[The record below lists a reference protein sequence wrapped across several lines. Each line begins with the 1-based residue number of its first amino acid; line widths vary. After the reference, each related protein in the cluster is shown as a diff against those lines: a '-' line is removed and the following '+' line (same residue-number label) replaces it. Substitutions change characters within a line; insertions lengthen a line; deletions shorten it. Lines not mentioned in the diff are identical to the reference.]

1 MSKRNYSKKKGA
13 VKTGLMVFAILILGT
28 GVAMA
33 ITKGFTDWNPYGWF
47 NKQCQHEYVEGVC
60 SKCGK
65 EEAKDETADN
75 KETESTT
82 PASFTLGDNVEIV
95 YE

>member
-1 MSKRNYSKKKGA
+1 MSKKCYSKKTSA
-13 VKTGLMVFAILILGT
+13 VKTGILVFAILILGT

-47 NKQCQHEYVEGVC
+47 NKQPVEQEPEGDE
-60 SKCGK
+60 KTDQK
-65 EEAKDETADN
+65 EN
-75 KETESTT
+75 ESAAT
-82 PASFTLGDNVEIV
+82 PTSFALGDNVEVV

>member
-1 MSKRNYSKKKGA
+1 MSKKYYSNQKKKGA
-13 VKTGLMVFAILILGT
+13 VKTGILVFAILILGT

-47 NKQCQHEYVEGVC
+47 NNQPDQQEPEENVKLDE
-60 SKCGK
+60 K
-65 EEAKDETADN
+65 EN
-75 KETESTT
+75 ESTT
-82 PASFTLGDNVEIV
+82 TPTSFTLGDNVEVV